1 MTTGEQQEVLSY
13 LKRASIIP
21 ICKDKKPLISWK
33 EFQTRKP
40 TKEEVEEWFRKFPDM
55 NIGIVTGK
63 ISNLAVVDIE
73 KGGSCAGLP
82 DTLIAQT
89 GGGGWHYYY
98 QYTEGIDNRARIR
111 ELTDI
116 RGEGGYCFTAGHR
129 IAVRPKNKQYKNT
142 KSVSI
147 ENVCVGDIVLSYN
160 EKTGKIENNKV
171 VRIGKREVEKTTII
185 KFGVRQSVL
194 RCSEEHP
201 IYTTKGWKNAG
212 QLSTSDELLHFNRQQ
227 LLFGKAGHKFKK
239 GVQSRVGKNGK
250 DYQKKYVQKIPNHLK
265 RKSKYEEF
273 FETIIEQE
281 NLPVT
286 FVGDGS
292 LIIKHNDYLLHPDF
306 VVKGKKKVI
315 EVHIDLHSQRQKS
328 EEKKVLRT
336 TTQEERKKMYE
347 AEGWECLLL
356 NANEW
361 QAFNKNTL
369 NTIENIRKD
378 LVKFVCNGKK
388 IDFVHEIF
396 SKEIV
401 YNIEVEN
408 NHNYFVCGINGG
420 KEDWYLVHN
429 CVAPPSLH
437 QSGQKY
443 KWLNK
448 KLPAFFP
455 KHLFGIKEQQD
466 WTEVAKGVSQGQRN
480 ETAAKY
486 IGKLMN
492 VFSIDTWENTV
503 WETARIWNE
512 KNIPCLPERE
522 LRLIYESIGKRA
534 RTNKQE
540 VEQVTADFIPFN
552 KVLTNGINTLLS
564 TKEEDV
570 VSFGYDWLDNQLT
583 GLFPSELLVIGS
595 ESGSGK
601 TTFATNIIYKASK
614 KYRCAL
620 FALEDRLDDYAIK
633 KLYFEIGKIRKSK
646 GLKNYPWNDYRK
658 NTITNKVLFKEELK
672 EAEENIKTDNIL
684 FADVRKQ
691 LDIDDLEKMIDD
703 QVANGT
709 SLFLIDHLH
718 YFDLLKGNSTKAD
731 YIEQLMVRLKTLQ
744 NRNGARIIL
753 IVHYKKLDGQKPK
766 LDSFKDSIS
775 IVQNANYV
783 INIWRDRN
791 DALSANRYKTTFII
805 PKSRNP
811 NGEGTIEVEF
821 DPETNDYKNVQ
832 DWKFGTPPEYQEPDL
847 INNMDL

>member
-116 RGEGGYCFTAGHR
+116 RGSGGY
-129 IAVRPKNKQYKNT
+129 V
-142 KSVSI
+142 VS
-147 ENVCVGDIVLSYN
+147 
-160 EKTGKIENNKV
+160 
-171 VRIGKREVEKTTII
+171 
-185 KFGVRQSVL
+185 
-194 RCSEEHP
+194 
-201 IYTTKGWKNAG
+201 
-212 QLSTSDELLHFNRQQ
+212 
-227 LLFGKAGHKFKK
+227 
-239 GVQSRVGKNGK
+239 
-250 DYQKKYVQKIPNHLK
+250 
-265 RKSKYEEF
+265 
-273 FETIIEQE
+273 
-281 NLPVT
+281 
-286 FVGDGS
+286 
-292 LIIKHNDYLLHPDF
+292 
-306 VVKGKKKVI
+306 
-315 EVHIDLHSQRQKS
+315 
-328 EEKKVLRT
+328 
-336 TTQEERKKMYE
+336 
-347 AEGWECLLL
+347 
-356 NANEW
+356 
-361 QAFNKNTL
+361 
-369 NTIENIRKD
+369 
-378 LVKFVCNGKK
+378 
-388 IDFVHEIF
+388 
-396 SKEIV
+396 
-401 YNIEVEN
+401 
-408 NHNYFVCGINGG
+408 
-420 KEDWYLVHN
+420 
-429 CVAPPSLH
+429 PPSLH

-466 WTEVAKGVSQGQRN
+466 WTEVAKGVSQGQTN

-658 NTITNKVLFKEELK
+658 NTITNKVLFEEELK
-672 EAEENIKTDNIL
+672 EAEENIKSNNIF